1 MVVCWMAAK
10 FFQSPFNIPP
20 PLDGNQKFSILKKGV
35 SLCYHFGKIKKFNL
49 HLLSWAAEKF
59 RSPSNGVDV

>member
-1 MVVCWMAAK
+1 LDGGQIFSVTI
-10 FFQSPFNIPP
+10 QYTP
-20 PLDGNQKFSILKKGV
+20 PLDGNQNFSILKKGV

-49 HLLSWAAEKF
+49 HFLSWAAEKF